1 MATVTRNQLLLEKEM
16 GIGLGSY
23 LDTTDWK
30 TKLK

>member
-1 MATVTRNQLLLEKEM
+1 MATDTRNQLLLEKEM
-16 GIGLGSY
+16 HIGFGSY